1 MISQWIDKHNIKVVV
16 PVKNKMNSLDNNY
29 KTVDQGTQSFEI
41 ESEQKVYYDPKHHLV
56 KTQCPHSPKTFS
68 QKID

>member
-1 MISQWIDKHNIKVVV
+1 
-16 PVKNKMNSLDNNY
+16 MNSLDNNY
-29 KTVDQGTQSFEI
+29 KTVDQGTQTFEI